1 MLQSQQEQS
10 FMADRALLPAWQRRA
25 MGAGFLVVIGS
36 LIAYRKEIEAVLIP
50 ILESVNALG
59 PWAPVVLA
67 LLYIP
72 ACMCLVPSTFLNP
85 GIGFL
90 LGPVWG
96 FLTAAVGMVLGHT
109 ATFIVSRRLG
119 RSWFFRNATVNPRYR
134 AVELACQREGFKIV
148 MLTRLSPVFPSNI
161 MSYFFGVTS
170 VSVRAFAAGTAIG
183 MFPRT
188 IIATSIG
195 AAAKSFM
202 DASHS
207 GGDSEIDWLM
217 VAGLTAVTIVVLIL
231 ITRIARRA
239 LNDAIEKEQAHDAD
253 VAPTASSITDEA
265 A

>member
-1 MLQSQQEQS
+1 MTDQ
-10 FMADRALLPAWQRRA
+10 ALLPHWKRRA
-25 MGAGFLVVIGS
+25 IGVGFLIFIGV

-50 ILESVNALG
+50 ILESVNSLG
-59 PWAPVVLA
+59 PWAPVVLT

-72 ACMCLVPSTFLNP
+72 ACMCLVPSTVLNP

-96 FLTAAVGMVLGHT
+96 FLTAAVGMLLGHT
-109 ATFIVSRRLG
+109 TTFIVSRRLG
-119 RSWFFRNATVNPRYR
+119 RSWFFRHATINPRYR

-170 VSVRAFAAGTAIG
+170 VSVPAFAAGTAIG

-195 AAAKSFM
+195 AAAKTFM
-202 DASHS
+202 DASH
-207 GGDSEIDWLM
+207 GETTGDPVLEWTMIIGIT
-217 VAGLTAVTIVVLIL
+217 VVTIIALVL
-231 ITRIARRA
+231 ITRIARQA
-239 LNDAIEKEQAHDAD
+239 LNDALAKEQAEDAD
-253 VAPTASSITDEA
+253 LAPTASSITDEA